1 MKKGF
6 TLAELLVTLG
16 TIGVLAAITAP
27 MITGLMPDKN
37 KMMVIKAYKTLSDIN
52 QELLDDPSIYFSD
65 GNCVGFDCINEHY
78 IEEYKDVE
86 VSTAIEK
93 YRGLLKLKM
102 HTDDSSST
110 DYDFETSDGI
120 AWKIGK
126 DEDEN
131 EDEDFKV
138 TIHDAEEET
147 LCMYG
152 NSGCSKPNQ
161 FKFSVNPASG
171 KVTGEDNLTKA
182 YLKNPHKLNDRKNDY
197 LEASSIKN

>member
-65 GNCVGFDCINEHY
+65 GNCVGFNCTNNPY
-78 IEEYKDVE
+78 IKEYENISFD
-86 VSTAIEK
+86 TAIEK
-93 YRGLLKLKM
+93 YRKLLKLKM

-110 DYDFETSDGI
+110 NYDFVTSDGI
-120 AWKIGK
+120 AWKI
-126 DEDEN
+126 EDG
-131 EDEDFKV
+131 FKV
-138 TIHDAEEET
+138 TIHDAEEEGT
-147 LCMYG
+147 LYIYG
-152 NSGCSKPNQ
+152 DPGCSKPNQ

-197 LEASSIKN
+197 LEASNIKN

>member
-65 GNCVGFDCINEHY
+65 GNCVGFNCINEPY
-78 IEEYKDVE
+78 IEEYKVDE

-93 YRGLLKLKM
+93 YRELLELKM
-102 HTDDSSST
+102 HTNGSSST
-110 DYDFETSDGI
+110 NYDFVTSDGI
-120 AWKIGK
+120 AWKI
-126 DEDEN
+126 EDS
-131 EDEDFKV
+131 FKV

>member
-65 GNCVGFDCINEHY
+65 GNCVGFNCINKPY
-78 IEEYKDVE
+78 TDEYKDVNIDFN
-86 VSTAIEK
+86 TAIGK

-102 HTDDSSST
+102 HTNNSSST
-110 DYDFETSDGI
+110 DYDFVTSDGI
-120 AWKIGK
+120 AWII
-126 DEDEN
+126 EDG
-131 EDEDFKV
+131 FKV
-138 TIHDAEEET
+138 TIHDAEEEDA
-147 LCMYG
+147 CIYG
-152 NSGCSKPNQ
+152 DPGCSKPNG

-197 LEASSIKN
+197 LEASKN